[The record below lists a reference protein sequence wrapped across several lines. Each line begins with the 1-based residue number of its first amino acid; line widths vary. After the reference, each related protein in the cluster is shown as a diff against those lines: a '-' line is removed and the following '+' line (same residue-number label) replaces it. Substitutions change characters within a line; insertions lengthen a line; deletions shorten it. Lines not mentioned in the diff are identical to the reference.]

1 MYSREINGQVLNL
14 SASGWT
20 YDYTFVLYDYETE
33 TMWYHMPGEDKLTGI
48 AGVYADS
55 TLAELPSTFTRW
67 FNWTREHPQTRFL
80 KYP

>member
-1 MYSREINGQVLNL
+1 
-14 SASGWT
+14 
-20 YDYTFVLYDYETE
+20 
-33 TMWYHMPGEDKLTGI
+33 MWYHMPGEDKLTGI

-67 FNWTREHPQTRFL
+67 FSWTREQPQTKFL